1 MKDALGREMTCIGGW
16 NAPGSCGHLTSAL
29 SAVHRN
35 AHARC
40 GGYQERCDTC
50 SNENNAGST
59 GGCALHR
66 GAAQLTRLGNVAEST
81 LVHDTVLYCN
91 KTSVHEVQGARQLL
105 PSQVR
110 LIRDHCINSNDK
122 CLVQIYT
129 MLLLSIYMFMR
140 KMEVQQLT
148 EESLNK
154 NMFVMT
160 ESFLIEALN
169 ITILGKAKQ
178 TREHGKCW
186 HGIPGGQTAA

>member
-1 MKDALGREMTCIGGW
+1 VKDAQGREMTCIGGW
-16 NAPGSCGHLTSAL
+16 NAPGNCGHLTSAL
-29 SAVHRN
+29 SAVHKN
-35 AHARC
+35 AHARG

-50 SNENNAGST
+50 SDGRT

-66 GAAQLTRLGNVAEST
+66 GAAQLKRSGNVAEST
-81 LVHDTVLYCN
+81 LVHDTVLFCN

-122 CLVQIYT
+122 CLVEIYI

-148 EESLNK
+148 DASFNK
-154 NMFVMT
+154 EMFVMT
-160 ESFLIEALN
+160 EPFLIDALH
-169 ITILGKAKQ
+169 IKILGKAKQ

-186 HGIPGGQTAA
+186 YTILGKL